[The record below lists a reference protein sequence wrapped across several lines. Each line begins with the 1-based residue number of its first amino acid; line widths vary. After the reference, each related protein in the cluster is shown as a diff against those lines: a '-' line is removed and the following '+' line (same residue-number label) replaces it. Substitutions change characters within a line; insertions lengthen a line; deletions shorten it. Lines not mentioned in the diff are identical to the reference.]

1 MKKHNTD
8 SNENGARDLDALLQ
22 KLKERHD
29 AREQS
34 GIYTPEDEFTRRF
47 FQAAKAQERP
57 HFPMIWKAAAGIA
70 VCLLAFQL
78 VLTTLKD
85 DSSAVRSDNYG
96 MSGVDMVVDAQ
107 TPAAYGAN
115 LMKAD
120 ATEDGTQP
128 MVLMSMRNHDE
139 ADEAGEGSASLDGDT
154 MVAASFMA
162 AQAVQDDAE
171 NTKLA
176 RSLTEPEPTADNQN
190 DVTLRV
196 AETEPAAAENN
207 NVNARRVADVE
218 PASRAFGASTPASQQ
233 PGMGGG
239 LGGFGGGLPPM
250 GGGAAPGGFGGMGG
264 FGGGFGGGA
273 AGGAVGGNRPAGG
286 MGGFGGGFGGGAA
299 GGAAPGGFGGMGGFG
314 GGAAPAGG
322 MGGFGGGF
330 GGSTRVTT
338 TTSDAVASD
347 AADNAVR
354 ASAVARKAQPEDAAE
369 AGAAAKEESASQM
382 KIAATQ
388 ALAAAG
394 GTKGARTMNE
404 TQDLYLRPRPRPFV
418 EPRVILPP
426 IRILP
431 PPRPADPKLVPVVVS
446 EVSAI
451 VRIRGE
457 IASTE
462 FEAVVS
468 NPNPLALE
476 GEFTL
481 PLPAG
486 ATVTGAAL
494 DINGKM
500 IDAAIVEKKRAQEVF
515 EAIERKGADPA
526 LIESVGGN
534 SYRTRIYPIPARGSR
549 RIRITFISE
558 VDRVDGAPI
567 FTLPMR
573 FENELEKA
581 SIRVEVMDPAAAPQ
595 VESAPFANLNFEHW
609 ENALLGER
617 TLEHIALPEDLRIT
631 VADKPAPVQTERFR
645 GENFFLVAATLTMA
659 ANAAD
664 FKAPKSVSVLW
675 DASGSRASN
684 DHAPELELLKQFFA
698 SDKMKDATVD
708 VSVSVLRNTL
718 EPAKTFTV
726 KNGDATA
733 LLDSLKKTAY
743 DGGTDFLG
751 LEKFFAAVPADACAF
766 VFTDGIQT
774 FGKGAQ
780 SIPAAKGRTAFVSV
794 STTSET
800 SYLEYLAE
808 ASGANALYLN
818 LARMTPSEALAGF
831 LAGNPVAIES
841 VKLDG
846 ANADYKVSRSG
857 DGVRIAGTFP
867 DGKHKLE
874 VKFAGMPAMAF
885 DLDSTAALDGK
896 MIRTLYGMLKLEA
909 AKRNPKATPS
919 EFLTL
924 GQQYGLVTPG
934 TSMLVLESLSQYLE
948 YSIRPPETLPEWRAQ
963 YDERQAQI
971 AKDKAKE
978 KADAATEQEK
988 RIDALA
994 KRYQSEII
1002 DWYDGKKRPDPVF
1015 KGGFGGGGGMRP
1027 MNAAGMGGFGGGGA
1041 PAGGMGGF
1049 GGGAAM
1055 RNSAPGLSRSV
1066 EMEDG
1071 MAMEAMPVMEMAAEA
1086 DASFERAPSAKKSDS
1101 SPNGAS
1107 KSIKLNQWTS
1117 GADYLKEI
1125 EAAKDKAQER
1135 YLELRAKNADNLG
1148 FFVDCADYFARSGQK
1163 EFAVRV
1169 VSNLAEM
1176 QLENRMLLR
1185 VLGYNLK
1192 YLGELDAAETVF
1204 RKVLELAPEEP
1215 QSYRDLALVL
1225 ADAGRWQEAADMMM
1239 NAIVKKPDG
1248 RFRDVELIAITEL
1261 NNFIVKAKRGG
1272 IELKGIDSRLVHPLE
1287 MDLRVTI
1294 GWDTDMS
1301 DMDLHT
1307 IDPTGEECFYQH
1319 RLTTNG
1325 GRNSFDITQGY
1336 GPEEFMVR
1344 NALNGD
1350 YRIRTHYYGQ
1360 RAQKMIGPV
1369 TLYAEIVTDF
1379 GRPEEK
1385 SETLMF
1391 RLATRD
1397 EMVDVA
1403 TVTTK
1408 GSKVTPK
1415 EPERR
1420 YPPKNPVIDEPV
1432 VRGGF
1437 GGGAAP
1443 DVNRMYQVRA
1453 NETLEDIAES
1463 QLGDRSRAQEIA
1475 RANEGKLR
1483 DGQPVT
1489 GSILTLPPRNR

>member
-1 MKKHNTD
+1 MKKH
-8 SNENGARDLDALLQ
+8 SNDNADGKRDLDALLG
-22 KLKERHD
+22 KLKERQD

-34 GIYTPEDEFTRRF
+34 GIYASEDEFKRRF
-47 FQAAKAQERP
+47 LAAAKAQERP

-85 DSSAVRSDNYG
+85 DSSAVRADGYG
-96 MSGVDMVVDAQ
+96 VPGVDMVVDNTYNA
-107 TPAAYGAN
+107 PAAYGAD
-115 LMKAD
+115 MPKDIISEEEA
-120 ATEDGTQP
+120 QP
-128 MVLMSMRNHDE
+128 MLLASIMEDN
-139 ADEAGEGSASLDGDT
+139 AAGGDDQT
-154 MVAASFMA
+154 
-162 AQAVQDDAE
+162 DAE
-171 NTKLA
+171 AIVATSLA
-176 RSLTEPEPTADNQN
+176 
-190 DVTLRV
+190 
-196 AETEPAAAENN
+196 
-207 NVNARRVADVE
+207 
-218 PASRAFGASTPASQQ
+218 
-233 PGMGGG
+233 
-239 LGGFGGGLPPM
+239 
-250 GGGAAPGGFGGMGG
+250 AAPGD
-264 FGGGFGGGA
+264 A
-273 AGGAVGGNRPAGG
+273 ADAPVAVNSFGGAVPAGG
-286 MGGFGGGFGGGAA
+286 MGGFGGGFGGGAPA
-299 GGAAPGGFGGMGGFG
+299 GMGGFG
-314 GGAAPAGG
+314 GAPSGGRMARMMTTDSFAAQKN
-322 MGGFGGGF
+322 
-330 GGSTRVTT
+330 
-338 TTSDAVASD
+338 AVNAD
-347 AADNAVR
+347 AAENAVR
-354 ASAVARKAQPEDAAE
+354 VSALARTAQPEAAAFAE
-369 AGAAAKEESASQM
+369 PGDAAKEESAPVQRKAAVQM
-382 KIAATQ
+382 
-388 ALAAAG
+388 LAAAG
-394 GTKGARTMNE
+394 EQKGARSMNE
-404 TQDLYLRPRPRPFV
+404 TQDLVVRPRPRPFV

-446 EVSAI
+446 EVSAK

-462 FEAVVS
+462 FEAVVT
-468 NPNPLALE
+468 NPNPVALE

-526 LIESVGGN
+526 LVESVGGN
-534 SYRTRIYPIPARGSR
+534 SYRTRIYPIPANGGR

-573 FENELEKA
+573 FENKLSKVA
-581 SIRVEVMDPAAAPQ
+581 LRVEVMDPAAAPQ
-595 VESAPFANLNFEHW
+595 VESAPFANMNFSRW

-617 TLEHIALPEDLRIT
+617 TLENIALPEDLRIT
-631 VADKPAPVQTERFR
+631 VADKPAPVQTERFG
-645 GENFFLVAATLTMA
+645 GENFFLVAATLPA
-659 ANAAD
+659 AAPTASAFN
-664 FKAPKSVSVLW
+664 APKSVSILW

-698 SDKMKDATVD
+698 SDKMKAMTVD
-708 VSVSVLRNTL
+708 VSVSILRNTL

-726 KNGDATA
+726 KDGDASA
-733 LLDSLKKTAY
+733 PLDFLKKTAY

-751 LEKFFAAVPADACAF
+751 LERFLAAVPADACAF

-774 FGKGAQ
+774 FGKGAEN
-780 SIPAAKGRTAFVSV
+780 IPAAKGRTAFVSV

-818 LARMTPSEALAGF
+818 LARMTPAAAVADLLDVKPAAL
-831 LAGNPVAIES
+831 ES

-846 ANADYKVSRSG
+846 ADASDAVANAKMFRAG
-857 DGVRIAGTFP
+857 GTVRIAGTFP

-874 VKFAGMPAMAF
+874 VKIDSLPAMEF
-885 DLDSTAALDGK
+885 DLDSAAAVDGR
-896 MIRTLYGMLKLEA
+896 MIRTLYGMMKLEK
-909 AKRNPKATPS
+909 AKRNPKTTPS

-934 TSMLVLESLSQYLE
+934 ASMLVLESLDQHLE
-948 YSIRPPETLPEWRAQ
+948 YSIRPPETLPEWRAK

-978 KADAATEQEK
+978 KADAATERDK
-988 RIDALA
+988 RIDTLA

-1015 KGGFGGGGGMRP
+1015 KGGFGGGGGVRP
-1027 MNAAGMGGFGGGGA
+1027 MNA
-1041 PAGGMGGF
+1041 AGGMGGF
-1049 GGGAAM
+1049 GGGFGGGAAM
-1055 RNSAPGLSRSV
+1055 QRNSAPGLTRSA

-1071 MAMEAMPVMEMAAEA
+1071 MVMGAAPVMDFAVASDAAFDDA
-1086 DASFERAPSAKKSDS
+1086 DEDAGSASKKAGGS
-1101 SPNGAS
+1101 NGAS

-1117 GADYLKEI
+1117 GADYLKEL
-1125 EAAKDKAQER
+1125 ESAKDKAQER

-1148 FFVDCADYFARSGQK
+1148 FFVDCADYFARNGQK

-1225 ADAGRWQEAADMMM
+1225 AAAGRWQDAADMMM

-1248 RFRDVELIAITEL
+1248 RFKDVELIAITEL
-1261 NNFIVKAKRGG
+1261 NNIVVKAKRAGL
-1272 IELKGIDSRLVHPLE
+1272 EVKDVDSRLVHPLE
-1287 MDLRVTI
+1287 LDLRVTI

-1307 IDPTGEECFYQH
+1307 FDPTGEECFYQH
-1319 RLTTNG
+1319 RFTTNG

-1344 NALNGD
+1344 AALNGD
-1350 YRIRTHYYGQ
+1350 YRIKTHYYGQ

-1385 SETLMF
+1385 CETLMF

-1403 TVTTK
+1403 TVTAK
-1408 GSKVTPK
+1408 GSKVAPR

-1420 YPPKNPVIDEPV
+1420 YPPKNPVIDDPPV
-1432 VRGGF
+1432 VIM

-1463 QLGDRSRAQEIA
+1463 QLGDRSRAQDIA
-1475 RANEGKLR
+1475 RENADKLR

-1489 GSILTLPPRNR
+1489 GSIITLPPRR

>member
-1 MKKHNTD
+1 MKKHN
-8 SNENGARDLDALLQ
+8 ENDGGARDLDVLLQ
-22 KLKERHD
+22 GLKERYD
-29 AREQS
+29 AREYS
-34 GIYTPEDEFTRRF
+34 GIYASEEEFKRRF
-47 FQAAKAQERP
+47 FQAAHAQERP

-85 DSSAVRSDNYG
+85 DSSAVRADGYG
-96 MSGVDMVVDAQ
+96 VPGVDMVAEAPVSAGYGMAMEDAVTEESEPQ
-107 TPAAYGAN
+107 EMLLASAY
-115 LMKAD
+115 
-120 ATEDGTQP
+120 T
-128 MVLMSMRNHDE
+128 
-139 ADEAGEGSASLDGDT
+139 
-154 MVAASFMA
+154 
-162 AQAVQDDAE
+162 
-171 NTKLA
+171 
-176 RSLTEPEPTADNQN
+176 
-190 DVTLRV
+190 
-196 AETEPAAAENN
+196 
-207 NVNARRVADVE
+207 VE
-218 PASRAFGASTPASQQ
+218 
-233 PGMGGG
+233 
-239 LGGFGGGLPPM
+239 
-250 GGGAAPGGFGGMGG
+250 
-264 FGGGFGGGA
+264 
-273 AGGAVGGNRPAGG
+273 AGGAETDEPLLDAGFSGPMLRAALAVANDEDVSADREEASQTVSSFALNNAVGGAPAGG
-286 MGGFGGGFGGGAA
+286 MGGFGGAA
-299 GGAAPGGFGGMGGFG
+299 VGGMGGFG
-314 GGAAPAGG
+314 GGAAPAGAQQPRMG
-322 MGGFGGGF
+322 M
-330 GGSTRVTT
+330 TRMMTT
-338 TTSDAVASD
+338 DAVVAQKNAVASES
-347 AADNAVR
+347 AENNVR
-354 ASAVARKAQPEDAAE
+354 TMGVLARNAQPERAAAVDALE
-369 AGAAAKEESASQM
+369 DAKEESAPRM
-382 KIAATQ
+382 KTAAVQT
-388 ALAAAG
+388 LAAAG
-394 GTKGARTMNE
+394 QTKGVRTMNE

-446 EVSAI
+446 EVSAK

-462 FEAVVS
+462 FEAVVT
-468 NPNPLALE
+468 NPNRIALE

-500 IDAAIVEKKRAQEVF
+500 IDASIVEKKRAQEVF

-526 LIESVGGN
+526 LVESVGGN
-534 SYRTRIYPIPARGSR
+534 SYRTRIYPIPANGGR

-573 FENELEKA
+573 FENTLEKA

-595 VESAPFANLNFEHW
+595 VESTPFANLNFTRW

-617 TLEHIALPEDLRIT
+617 TLENITLPEDLRIT
-631 VADKPAPVQTERFR
+631 VADKPAPVQTEQYR
-645 GENFFLVAATLTMA
+645 GENFFLVAATLPAA
-659 ANAAD
+659 ANAAG
-664 FKAPKSVSVLW
+664 FQTPKSVSVLW

-698 SDKMKDATVD
+698 SDAMKNASVD

-718 EPAKTFTV
+718 EPAKTFSV
-726 KNGDATA
+726 KNGDASA
-733 LLDSLKKTAY
+733 LLDFLKKTAY

-751 LEKFFAAVPADACAF
+751 LEKFLAAVPADACTF

-818 LARMTPSEALAGF
+818 LARMTPAAAVADF
-831 LAGNPVAIES
+831 LAAAPAALES

-846 ANADYKVSRSG
+846 TDAAGSIANAKAFRAG
-857 DGVRIAGTFP
+857 GTVRVAGTFP

-874 VKFAGMPAMAF
+874 VKVAGQPAMAF
-885 DLDSTAALDGK
+885 DLDSAAALDGR

-909 AKRNPKATPS
+909 AKRNPKTTPS

-924 GQQYGLVTPG
+924 GQMYGLVTPG
-934 TSMLVLESLSQYLE
+934 TSMLVLESLDQYLE
-948 YSIRPPETLPEWRAQ
+948 YGIRPPETLPEYRAKF
-963 YDERQAQI
+963 DERQAQI

-978 KADAATEQEK
+978 KADAASEKDK
-988 RIDALA
+988 RIEQLA
-994 KRYQSEII
+994 GRYKSEIL
-1002 DWYDGKKRPDPVF
+1002 DWYDGKIKPDPVR
-1015 KGGFGGGGGMRP
+1015 KGFGGGGGMRP
-1027 MNAAGMGGFGGGGA
+1027 MPMNAAGA
-1041 PAGGMGGF
+1041 AAGGMGGF
-1049 GGGAAM
+1049 GGGMGGGPVFRERSAGRNAEVAM
-1055 RNSAPGLSRSV
+1055 
-1066 EMEDG
+1066 D
-1071 MAMEAMPVMEMAAEA
+1071 MEAMPVMDFAVEAEA
-1086 DASFERAPSAKKSDS
+1086 ADFDDGAVSRSSAAKKTAG
-1101 SPNGAS
+1101 PGNAT
-1107 KSIKLNQWTS
+1107 KSIQLNQWTS
-1117 GADYLKEI
+1117 GASYLKEL
-1125 EAAKDKAQER
+1125 EDAKDKAQDR
-1135 YLELRAKNADNLG
+1135 YLELRAKKENADNLG
-1148 FFVDCADYFARSGQK
+1148 FFVDCADYFARNGQK
-1163 EFAVRV
+1163 EFAIRV

-1225 ADAGRWQEAADMMM
+1225 ASAGRWQDAADMMM
-1239 NAIVKKPDG
+1239 NAIVKKPDS

-1261 NNFIVKAKRGG
+1261 NNFIVKAKRAG
-1272 IELKGIDSRLVHPLE
+1272 IEVKDVDSRLVHPLE

-1307 IDPTGEECFYQH
+1307 FDPTGEECFYQH

-1344 NALNGD
+1344 AALNGD
-1350 YRIRTHYYGQ
+1350 YRIKTHYYGQ

-1385 SETLMF
+1385 TETLMF

-1420 YPPKNPVIDEPV
+1420 YPPKNPVIDDPPIV
-1432 VRGGF
+1432 IM
-1437 GGGAAP
+1437 GGGTAP
-1443 DVNRMYQVRA
+1443 DVSRMYQVRA
-1453 NETLEDIAES
+1453 NETLEDIAET
-1463 QLGDRSRAQEIA
+1463 QLGDRSRAQDIA
-1475 RANEGKLR
+1475 RENADKLR

-1489 GSILTLPPRNR
+1489 GSIITLPPRR

>member
-1 MKKHNTD
+1 MKKHN
-8 SNENGARDLDALLQ
+8 ENDGGARDLDVLLQ

-34 GIYTPEDEFTRRF
+34 GIYTSEDEFARRF

-85 DSSAVRSDNYG
+85 DSSAIRGDNYG
-96 MSGVDMVVDAQ
+96 VPAVDVTVDS
-107 TPAAYGAN
+107 PAFAGFTAVGPESVSAEGGERKERI
-115 LMKAD
+115 LLAKVS
-120 ATEDGTQP
+120 P
-128 MVLMSMRNHDE
+128 SE
-139 ADEAGEGSASLDGDT
+139 ADDVQESASLDGE
-154 MVAASFMA
+154 MVAVSLAATHDDDPAPAVNALHMA
-162 AQAVQDDAE
+162 G
-171 NTKLA
+171 
-176 RSLTEPEPTADNQN
+176 PADNIVGN
-190 DVTLRV
+190 
-196 AETEPAAAENN
+196 ANGGAADA
-207 NVNARRVADVE
+207 ADSVADSATR
-218 PASRAFGASTPASQQ
+218 PA
-233 PGMGGG
+233 
-239 LGGFGGGLPPM
+239 GGFGGGM
-250 GGGAAPGGFGGMGG
+250 GGFGGSAGGASGGAARPGGGFGGGMGG
-264 FGGGFGGGA
+264 FGGGT
-273 AGGAVGGNRPAGG
+273 PAGG
-286 MGGFGGGFGGGAA
+286 MGGFGGGVPANGNRPGGGF
-299 GGAAPGGFGGMGGFG
+299 GGGMGGFG
-314 GGAAPAGG
+314 GFGGAAPARD
-322 MGGFGGGF
+322 MRAR
-330 GGSTRVTT
+330 TIQPEN
-338 TTSDAVASD
+338 AVADTNSD
-347 AADNAVR
+347 M
-354 ASAVARKAQPEDAAE
+354 DAN
-369 AGAAAKEESASQM
+369 AKEESAPQM

-404 TQDLYLRPRPRPFV
+404 TEDLYLRSRPRPFV

-446 EVSAI
+446 EVSAK

-462 FEAVVS
+462 FEAVVT
-468 NPNPLALE
+468 NPNTIALE

-500 IDAAIVEKKRAQEVF
+500 IDASIVEKKRAQEVF

-526 LIESVGGN
+526 LVESVGGN
-534 SYRTRIYPIPARGSR
+534 SYRTRIYPIPSKGSR

-558 VDRVDGAPI
+558 VDRVDGTPI

-573 FENELEKA
+573 FENTLDKA

-595 VESAPFANLNFEHW
+595 VESAPFANLDFTRW
-609 ENALLGER
+609 ENALLGEQ
-617 TLEHIALPEDLRIT
+617 TLENIALPEDLRIT
-631 VADKPAPVQTERFR
+631 VADKPAPVQAERFR
-645 GENFFLVAATLTMA
+645 GENFFLVSAALTMA
-659 ANAAD
+659 ADAGG
-664 FKAPKSVSVLW
+664 FGTPKSVSILW

-684 DHAPELELLKQFFA
+684 DHAPEFELLKQFFA
-698 SDKMKDATVD
+698 SDKMKNASVD

-718 EPAKTFTV
+718 EPAKTFAV
-726 KNGDATA
+726 RNGDASA
-733 LLDSLKKTAY
+733 LLDFLKKTAY

-751 LEKFFAAVPADACAF
+751 LEKFLAAVPGGACAF

-774 FGKGAQ
+774 FGKGAEN
-780 SIPAAKGRTAFVSV
+780 IPAAKGRTAFVSV

-800 SYLEYLAE
+800 SYLEYLAD
-808 ASGANALYLN
+808 ASGADAMYLN
-818 LARMTPSEALAGF
+818 LARMSPSEALAGF
-831 LAGNPVAIES
+831 LAGTPASIES

-846 ANADYKVSRSG
+846 ADADYKVSRSG
-857 DGVRIAGTFP
+857 DGVQIAGTFP

-874 VKFAGMPAMAF
+874 VKFAGMPAMTV
-885 DLDSTAALDGK
+885 DLDSAAAPDGK

-909 AKRNPKATPS
+909 AKRNPKTTPS

-924 GQQYGLVTPG
+924 GQTYGLVTPG
-934 TSMLVLESLSQYLE
+934 TSMLVLESLDQYLE
-948 YSIRPPETLPEWRAQ
+948 YGIRPPETLPEYRAKF
-963 YDERQAQI
+963 DERQAQI

-978 KADAATEQEK
+978 KADAASEQEK
-988 RIDALA
+988 RIEQLA
-994 KRYQSEII
+994 RRYQSEII
-1002 DWYDGKKRPDPVF
+1002 DWYDGKLKPDPVF
-1015 KGGFGGGGGMRP
+1015 KGGFGGGIRP
-1027 MNAAGMGGFGGGGA
+1027 MNAAGAM
-1041 PAGGMGGF
+1041 GGMGGF
-1049 GGGAAM
+1049 GGGAGG
-1055 RNSAPGLSRSV
+1055 APAVGGFGGGVARRERSV
-1066 EMEDG
+1066 RRDMEDG
-1071 MAMEAMPVMEMAAEA
+1071 VALDAAPVMEFAVEA
-1086 DASFERAPSAKKSDS
+1086 DFAESDEVVSRSSAAK
-1101 SPNGAS
+1101 GAS
-1107 KSIKLNQWTS
+1107 GSGNATKSIQLNQWTS
-1117 GADYLKEI
+1117 GASYLKEL
-1125 EAAKDKAQER
+1125 EDAKDKAQDR
-1135 YLELRAKNADNLG
+1135 YLELRAKKENAGNLG
-1148 FFVDCADYFARSGQK
+1148 FFVDCADYFARKGQR
-1163 EFAVRV
+1163 EFAIRV

-1225 ADAGRWQEAADMMM
+1225 ASAGRWQDAADMML

-1261 NNFIVKAKRGG
+1261 NDFIVKAKRAG
-1272 IELKGIDSRLVHPLE
+1272 IELKGVDSRLVHPLE

-1307 IDPTGEECFYQH
+1307 LDPSGEECFYQH

-1344 NALNGD
+1344 AAMNGD
-1350 YRIRTHYYGQ
+1350 YKIKTHYYGQ

-1408 GSKVTPK
+1408 GSKVVPK

-1420 YPPKNPVIDEPV
+1420 YPPKNPVIDDPPV
-1432 VRGGF
+1432 IGF

-1443 DVNRMYQVRA
+1443 DVSRMYQVRA

-1475 RANEGKLR
+1475 RENADKLR

-1489 GSILTLPPRNR
+1489 GSIITLPPRNR

>member
-1 MKKHNTD
+1 MKKHNND
-8 SNENGARDLDALLQ
+8 NAGGARDLDALLG
-22 KLKERHD
+22 KLKERQD

-34 GIYTPEDEFTRRF
+34 GIYASEDEFKRRF
-47 FQAAKAQERP
+47 FAAAKTQERP

-85 DSSAVRSDNYG
+85 DSSAVRADGYG
-96 MSGVDMVVDAQ
+96 VPGVDMVANTQ
-107 TPAAYGAN
+107 APAAYGAAMPEDITGGEEAQPMLLASIMEDN
-115 LMKAD
+115 AADGDDQADGEAMVVTSLAAVPGDAAD
-120 ATEDGTQP
+120 AP
-128 MVLMSMRNHDE
+128 MAVS
-139 ADEAGEGSASLDGDT
+139 
-154 MVAASFMA
+154 SF
-162 AQAVQDDAE
+162 
-171 NTKLA
+171 
-176 RSLTEPEPTADNQN
+176 
-190 DVTLRV
+190 
-196 AETEPAAAENN
+196 
-207 NVNARRVADVE
+207 
-218 PASRAFGASTPASQQ
+218 
-233 PGMGGG
+233 
-239 LGGFGGGLPPM
+239 
-250 GGGAAPGGFGGMGG
+250 GGAA
-264 FGGGFGGGA
+264 
-273 AGGAVGGNRPAGG
+273 PAGG
-286 MGGFGGGFGGGAA
+286 MGGFGGGFDGGAA
-299 GGAAPGGFGGMGGFG
+299 SAGGMGGF

-330 GGSTRVTT
+330 GGGAAPTGGRMARMMTT
-338 TTSDAVASD
+338 DSFAAQKNAVNAD
-347 AADNAVR
+347 AAEDAVR
-354 ASAVARKAQPEDAAE
+354 ASALARTAQPEAARFAE
-369 AGAAAKEESASQM
+369 SGDAAKEESAPQM
-382 KIAATQ
+382 KKAAAQ
-388 ALAAAG
+388 ILAAAG
-394 GTKGARTMNE
+394 EQKGARTMNE
-404 TQDLYLRPRPRPFV
+404 TQDLVVRPRPRPFV

-431 PPRPADPKLVPVVVS
+431 PPRPADPNLVPVVVS
-446 EVSAI
+446 EVSAK

-457 IASTE
+457 VASTE
-462 FEAVVS
+462 FEAVVT
-468 NPNPLALE
+468 NPNPVALE

-526 LIESVGGN
+526 LVESVGGN
-534 SYRTRIYPIPARGSR
+534 SYRTRIYPIPANGGR

-573 FENELEKA
+573 FENKLSKV
-581 SIRVEVMDPAAAPQ
+581 SLRVEVMDPAAAPQ
-595 VESAPFANLNFEHW
+595 VESTPFANMNFSRW

-617 TLEHIALPEDLRIT
+617 TLENIALPEDLRIT
-631 VADKPAPVQTERFR
+631 VADKPAPVQTERFG
-645 GENFFLVAATLTMA
+645 GENFFLVSATLPAVAT
-659 ANAAD
+659 AAD
-664 FKAPKSVSVLW
+664 FNAPKSVSVLW

-698 SDKMKDATVD
+698 SDKMKAMTVD
-708 VSVSVLRNTL
+708 VSVSILRNTL
-718 EPAKTFTV
+718 EPAKTFAV
-726 KNGDATA
+726 KNGDASA
-733 LLDSLKKTAY
+733 LLDFLKNIAY

-751 LEKFFAAVPADACAF
+751 LEKFLAAVPADACAF
-766 VFTDGIQT
+766 IFTDGIQT

-818 LARMTPSEALAGF
+818 LARMTPAAAVADLLAAAPAAL
-831 LAGNPVAIES
+831 ES

-846 ANADYKVSRSG
+846 ADASGAIANAKAFRAG
-857 DGVRIAGTFP
+857 GTVRVAGTFP
-867 DGKHKLE
+867 DGKHKLG
-874 VKFAGMPAMAF
+874 VKIDGLSTMEFE
-885 DLDSTAALDGK
+885 LDSAAALDGR
-896 MIRTLYGMLKLEA
+896 MIRTLYGMMKLEK
-909 AKRNPKATPS
+909 AKRNPKTTPS

-924 GQQYGLVTPG
+924 GQTYGLVTPG
-934 TSMLVLESLSQYLE
+934 TSMLVLESLDQYLE
-948 YSIRPPETLPEWRAQ
+948 YSIRPPETLPEWRAK

-978 KADAATEQEK
+978 KADAATEKEK
-988 RIDALA
+988 RIEQLA
-994 KRYQSEII
+994 SRYKSEII

-1027 MNAAGMGGFGGGGA
+1027 MGAA
-1041 PAGGMGGF
+1041 AGGMGGF
-1049 GGGAAM
+1049 GGGFGGGAVM
-1055 RNSAPGLSRSV
+1055 QRNSAPGLTRSA

-1071 MAMEAMPVMEMAAEA
+1071 MVMGAAPVMDFAVASEAAFDDADEA
-1086 DASFERAPSAKKSDS
+1086 AGPASKKAGDS
-1101 SPNGAS
+1101 NGAS
-1107 KSIKLNQWTS
+1107 KSIKLNPWIS
-1117 GADYLKEI
+1117 GADYLKEL
-1125 EAAKDKAQER
+1125 ESAKDKAQER
-1135 YLELRAKNADNLG
+1135 YLELRAKNAGNLG
-1148 FFVDCADYFARSGQK
+1148 FFVDCADFFARNGQK

-1225 ADAGRWQEAADMMM
+1225 AAAGRWQDAADMMM
-1239 NAIVKKPDG
+1239 LAIVKKPDG
-1248 RFRDVELIAITEL
+1248 RFKDVELIAITEL
-1261 NNFIVKAKRGG
+1261 NNIIVKAKRAG
-1272 IELKGIDSRLVHPLE
+1272 IEVKDVDSRLVHPLE
-1287 MDLRVTI
+1287 LDLRVTI

-1307 IDPTGEECFYQH
+1307 FDPTGEECFYQH
-1319 RLTTNG
+1319 RFTTNG

-1344 NALNGD
+1344 AALNGD

-1403 TVTTK
+1403 TVTAK
-1408 GSKVTPK
+1408 GSKVTPR

-1420 YPPKNPVIDEPV
+1420 YPPKNPVIDDPPV
-1432 VRGGF
+1432 VIM

-1463 QLGDRSRAQEIA
+1463 QLGDRSRAQDIA
-1475 RANEGKLR
+1475 RENADKLR

-1489 GSILTLPPRNR
+1489 GSIITLPPH

>member
-1 MKKHNTD
+1 MKKHND
-8 SNENGARDLDALLQ
+8 INNGGAVELDALLR

-34 GIYTPEDEFTRRF
+34 GIYASEDEFRRRF
-47 FQAAKAQERP
+47 FQAAHAQERP

-85 DSSAVRSDNYG
+85 DSSAVRAGSYG
-96 MSGVDMVVDAQ
+96 V
-107 TPAAYGAN
+107 PAAGMVDGYNYAATGEESGAAMIETMAVAMDEDN
-115 LMKAD
+115 ASGRPMLMMAVQEGGDEAVEEIETDAD
-120 ATEDGTQP
+120 AAGFSGA
-128 MVLMSMRNHDE
+128 MLRNALAAANDE
-139 ADEAGEGSASLDGDT
+139 VAYDDADE
-154 MVAASFMA
+154 MPVAAA
-162 AQAVQDDAE
+162 ATAGFA
-171 NTKLA
+171 A
-176 RSLTEPEPTADNQN
+176 RSVGDA
-190 DVTLRV
+190 
-196 AETEPAAAENN
+196 PA
-207 NVNARRVADVE
+207 
-218 PASRAFGASTPASQQ
+218 
-233 PGMGGG
+233 
-239 LGGFGGGLPPM
+239 GGFG
-250 GGGAAPGGFGGMGG
+250 GGMGG
-264 FGGGFGGGA
+264 FGGGM
-273 AGGAVGGNRPAGG
+273 AGGY
-286 MGGFGGGFGGGAA
+286 
-299 GGAAPGGFGGMGGFG
+299 
-314 GGAAPAGG
+314 GGAAPA
-322 MGGFGGGF
+322 
-330 GGSTRVTT
+330 SVTT
-338 TTSDAVASD
+338 DVAGRRPRTMARTMEMETVKKEHAESARMTEQSLLTTNAVAKM
-347 AADNAVR
+347 VR
-354 ASAVARKAQPEDAAE
+354 VEKES
-369 AGAAAKEESASQM
+369 AGAAESKDVAGEQAPSMM
-382 KIAATQ
+382 KTAAVQTF
-388 ALAAAG
+388 AAAAPQE
-394 GTKGARTMNE
+394 KGARTMNE
-404 TQDLYLRPRPRPFV
+404 TQDLIVRPRPRPFV

-431 PPRPADPKLVPVVVS
+431 PPRPADPKLAPVVVS
-446 EVSAI
+446 EVSAK

-500 IDAAIVEKKRAQEVF
+500 IDASIVEKKRAQEVF

-534 SYRTRIYPIPARGSR
+534 SYRTRVYPIPARGSR
-549 RIRITFISE
+549 RVRITFISE

-573 FENELEKA
+573 FENTLDKA

-595 VESAPFANLNFEHW
+595 VESSPFANLNFTRW

-617 TLEHIALPEDLRIT
+617 TLENIALPEDLRIT
-631 VADKPAPVQTERFR
+631 VADKPAPVQVEKFG
-645 GENFFLVAATLTMA
+645 GENFFLVSSTLPATAAA
-659 ANAAD
+659 AAFA
-664 FKAPKSVSVLW
+664 APKSVSILW

-684 DHAPELELLKQFFA
+684 DHAPEFELLKQFFA
-698 SDKMKDATVD
+698 SAAMKDATVD
-708 VSVSVLRNTL
+708 VAVSVLRNTL

-726 KNGDATA
+726 KNGDAAA
-733 LLDSLKKTAY
+733 LLDFLKKTAY

-751 LEKFFAAVPADACAF
+751 MEKFLAAVPADACAF

-774 FGKGAQ
+774 FGKGAET
-780 SIPAAKGRTAFVSV
+780 IPAAKGRTAFVSV

-800 SYLEYLAE
+800 SYMEYLAE

-818 LARMTPSEALAGF
+818 LARMTPAAALADF
-831 LAGNPVAIES
+831 LADAPSALEF
-841 VKLDG
+841 VKIDG
-846 ANADYKVSRSG
+846 ADASGAVANARAFRAG
-857 DGVRIAGTFP
+857 GTVRIAGTFP

-874 VKFAGMPAMAF
+874 VKVAGQDAMTF
-885 DLDSTAALDGK
+885 ELDSASAVDGK
-896 MIRTLYGMLKLEA
+896 MIRTLYGMMKLEER
-909 AKRNPKATPS
+909 KRNPKTTPS

-924 GQQYGLVTPG
+924 GQKYGLVTPG
-934 TSMLVLESLSQYLE
+934 TSMLVLESLDQYLE
-948 YSIRPPETLPEWRAQ
+948 YSIRPPETLPEWRAK

-978 KADAATEQEK
+978 KDDEK
-988 RIDALA
+988 TRVENRIGELS

-1002 DWYDGKKRPDPVF
+1002 DWYDGKKRPDPVR
-1015 KGGFGGGGGMRP
+1015 KSFGGGGGFRP
-1027 MNAAGMGGFGGGGA
+1027 MNAEGAVMRQSAPGAAGGFG
-1041 PAGGMGGF
+1041 GGMGGF
-1049 GGGAAM
+1049 GGAAA
-1055 RNSAPGLSRSV
+1055 RQSV
-1066 EMEDG
+1066 G
-1071 MAMEAMPVMEMAAEA
+1071 MAADDAMPMMEMAAEA
-1086 DASFERAPSAKKSDS
+1086 DFADMPMSRSAEAKKMAGDS
-1101 SPNGAS
+1101 GNAT
-1107 KSIKLNQWTS
+1107 KSIQLNQWTS
-1117 GADYLKEI
+1117 GASYLKEL
-1125 EAAKDKAQER
+1125 EDAKDKAQER
-1135 YLELRAKNADNLG
+1135 YLELRPKNADNLG
-1148 FFVDCADYFARSGQK
+1148 FFVDCADYFARHGQK
-1163 EFAVRV
+1163 EFAIRV

-1192 YLGELDAAETVF
+1192 YLGELDAAEIVF

-1225 ADAGRWQEAADMMM
+1225 AAAKQWQAAADMML

-1261 NNFIVKAKRGG
+1261 NDIIVKAKRES
-1272 IELKGIDSRLVHPLE
+1272 IEVKDVDSRLVHPLE

-1307 IDPTGEECFYQH
+1307 FDPTGEECFYQH

-1344 NALNGD
+1344 AALNGD
-1350 YRIRTHYYGQ
+1350 YRIKTHYYGQ

-1369 TLYAEIVTDF
+1369 TLYAEITTDF

-1385 SETLMF
+1385 TETLMF
-1391 RLATRD
+1391 RLASRD

-1403 TVTTK
+1403 TVATK
-1408 GSKVTPK
+1408 GSKVVPK

-1420 YPPKNPVIDEPV
+1420 YPPKNPVIDDPPV
-1432 VRGGF
+1432 HIM

-1443 DVNRMYQVRA
+1443 DVSRMYQVRA

-1463 QLGDRSRAQEIA
+1463 QLGDRSRAADIA
-1475 RANEGKLR
+1475 RENEGKLR

-1489 GSILTLPPRNR
+1489 GSIITLPPRR

>member
-1 MKKHNTD
+1 MKKHN
-8 SNENGARDLDALLQ
+8 ENDGGARDLDALLL

-29 AREQS
+29 AREHS
-34 GIYTPEDEFTRRF
+34 GIYTPEDEFKRRF
-47 FQAAKAQERP
+47 FQAARAQERP

-85 DSSAVRSDNYG
+85 DSSAVRSDNFG
-96 MSGVDMVVDAQ
+96 AQGVDMVVDAHA
-107 TPAAYGAN
+107 PVAYGATAMESVTEEDDN
-115 LMKAD
+115 EDMILASAFSVDSMEEDVAEMDGLPLD
-120 ATEDGTQP
+120 AGFSG
-128 MVLMSMRNHDE
+128 SMLRAALASANDETKTDDAVSMPPERFDE
-139 ADEAGEGSASLDGDT
+139 AA
-154 MVAASFMA
+154 VAVSSF
-162 AQAVQDDAE
+162 
-171 NTKLA
+171 
-176 RSLTEPEPTADNQN
+176 
-190 DVTLRV
+190 
-196 AETEPAAAENN
+196 
-207 NVNARRVADVE
+207 
-218 PASRAFGASTPASQQ
+218 
-233 PGMGGG
+233 GGG
-239 LGGFGGGLPPM
+239 AGGFGGAVP
-250 GGGAAPGGFGGMGG
+250 AGGFGGGMGG
-264 FGGGFGGGA
+264 FGGG
-273 AGGAVGGNRPAGG
+273 
-286 MGGFGGGFGGGAA
+286 MGGFGAAPAA
-299 GGAAPGGFGGMGGFG
+299 GGPSRMARTMSADTL
-314 GGAAPAGG
+314 
-322 MGGFGGGF
+322 
-330 GGSTRVTT
+330 SEQKT
-338 TTSDAVASD
+338 AVAAD
-347 AADNAVR
+347 VADNAARPEVLL
-354 ASAVARKAQPEDAAE
+354 AKKVQTENVSADVEPNGVVADAA
-369 AGAAAKEESASQM
+369 ASRM
-382 KIAATQ
+382 KTVSVQ
-388 ALAAAG
+388 TLAAAG
-394 GTKGARTMNE
+394 QTKGARTMNE
-404 TQDLYLRPRPRPFV
+404 TEDLYIRPRPRPFV

-446 EVSAI
+446 EVSAK

-462 FEAVVS
+462 FEAVVT
-468 NPNPLALE
+468 NPNPIVLE

-500 IDAAIVEKKRAQEVF
+500 IDASIVEKKRAQEVF

-526 LIESVGGN
+526 LVESVGGN
-534 SYRTRIYPIPARGSR
+534 SYRTRIYPIPANGGR
-549 RIRITFISE
+549 RIRISFISE

-573 FENELEKA
+573 FENTLSKA

-595 VESAPFANLNFEHW
+595 VESAPFANLNFTRW

-617 TLEHIALPEDLRIT
+617 TLENIALPEDLRIT
-631 VADKPAPVQTERFR
+631 VADKPAPVQTERFG
-645 GENFFLVAATLTMA
+645 GENFFLVSATLPA
-659 ANAAD
+659 AAPRHLIHTESVRSD
-664 FKAPKSVSVLW
+664 GKIVGKYIVDQGFKPTKSVSILW

-698 SDKMKDATVD
+698 SDAMKGASVD
-708 VSVSVLRNTL
+708 VSVSMLRNTL
-718 EPAKTFTV
+718 EPAKTFAV
-726 KNGDATA
+726 KNGDASA
-733 LLDSLKKTAY
+733 LLDFLKKTAY
-743 DGGTDFLG
+743 DGGTDLLG
-751 LEKFFAAVPADACAF
+751 MEKFLAAVPADACAF

-774 FGKGAQ
+774 FGKGAEN
-780 SIPAAKGRTAFVSV
+780 IPARKSRTDGRTAFVSV

-808 ASGANALYLN
+808 AASGWNALYLN
-818 LARMTPSEALAGF
+818 LARMTPAEAVADL
-831 LAGNPVAIES
+831 LDVNPDALEY

-846 ANADYKVSRSG
+846 NVVFDSVSNAKRFRAG
-857 DGVRIAGTFP
+857 DTVRVAGTFP
-867 DGKHKLE
+867 DGKHELKVNVDGYPVMTFE
-874 VKFAGMPAMAF
+874 
-885 DLDSTAALDGK
+885 LDSAAAVDGK
-896 MIRTLYGMLKLEA
+896 MIRTLYGMMKLEKL
-909 AKRNPKATPS
+909 KRNPKTTPS

-924 GQQYGLVTPG
+924 GQLYGLVTPG
-934 TSMLVLESLSQYLE
+934 TSMLVLESLDQYLE
-948 YSIRPPETLPEWRAQ
+948 YGIRPPETLPEYRAKF
-963 YDERQAQI
+963 DERQAQL
-971 AKDKAKE
+971 AKDKSKE
-978 KADAATEQEK
+978 KSDEK
-988 RIDALA
+988 TRVENRIGELA

-1002 DWYDGKKRPDPVF
+1002 DWYDGKIRPEPVR
-1015 KGGFGGGGGMRP
+1015 KGFGGGVRP
-1027 MNAAGMGGFGGGGA
+1027 MSAPGGVMNRAAGAASSMGGFG
-1041 PAGGMGGF
+1041 GGMGGF
-1049 GGGAAM
+1049 GGGISRQAM
-1055 RNSAPGLSRSV
+1055 D
-1066 EMEDG
+1066 MEDG
-1071 MAMEAMPVMEMAAEA
+1071 AVMMEAAPVMDFAAEA
-1086 DASFERAPSAKKSDS
+1086 AFDDADAAGGAP
-1101 SPNGAS
+1101 AS
-1107 KSIKLNQWTS
+1107 KKAAGPTGATKSIQLKPWTS
-1117 GADYLKEI
+1117 GASYLKEL
-1125 EAAKDKAQER
+1125 ESAKDKAQER
-1135 YLELRAKNADNLG
+1135 YLELRKDNASNLG
-1148 FFVDCADYFARSGQK
+1148 FFVDCADYFARNGQK
-1163 EFAVRV
+1163 DFAIRV

-1192 YLGELDAAETVF
+1192 YLGELDAAEIVF

-1225 ADAGRWQEAADMMM
+1225 AAAGRWQDAADMMM

-1261 NNFIVKAKRGG
+1261 NNIIVKAKRAG
-1272 IELKGIDSRLVHPLE
+1272 IEVKDVDSRLVHPLE

-1344 NALNGD
+1344 AALNGD
-1350 YRIRTHYYGQ
+1350 YKVKTHYYGQ
-1360 RAQKMIGPV
+1360 SAQKMIGPV

-1385 SETLMF
+1385 TETLMF

-1408 GSKVTPK
+1408 GSKVVPK

-1420 YPPKNPVIDEPV
+1420 YPPKNPVVDDPPV
-1432 VRGGF
+1432 VIM
-1437 GGGAAP
+1437 GGGVAP
-1443 DVNRMYQVRA
+1443 DVSRMYQVRA

-1463 QLGDRSRAQEIA
+1463 QLGDRSRAQDIA
-1475 RANEGKLR
+1475 RENADRLR

-1489 GSILTLPPRNR
+1489 GSIITLPPRR